1 VAKNRSTPVIGVFVF
16 VGLVC
21 AHLALAAAFPARSD
35 AISYVF
41 YAVWGMLA
49 LGACIVRAANC
60 PPGMQ
65 RNWALVSIALLLW
78 LGGTVAAVGAQFF
91 EHASSSVAALPD
103 FFYFFYGVPM
113 LLAIA
118 SPEDR
123 QSIPVFFWLDGIQA
137 AGVGYLAY
145 VALFGVLPFTAT
157 RPHPI
162 SVDRLIWI
170 YDAEDFIL
178 AIFATA
184 RLLASPRKSVE
195 RRFFALITVFLWCYG
210 VSASIYNHIEAVKTD
225 AGVFDVLVDVPFLL
239 LTAGVLFAARGFEP
253 EAGRHGRR
261 LSASLIDNARPALLG
276 LCLVALGAW
285 VGREHFDAAIAIVFA
300 GFVVYGVRSAI
311 LQTRFAQT
319 EAALENARDRLEQLV
334 LQDGLT
340 GIPNRRCFD
349 QRFQQEWSR
358 ARRTGAPLS
367 VLLIDVDH
375 FKRLNDTFGHMVG
388 DECLVQVAR
397 VLQKTL
403 NRPGD
408 LLARYGGEEFVAL
421 LPETDDSGALNVAE
435 RLQTC
440 LMRTPPLKSIDR
452 QVTISI
458 GGTTGIP
465 RPGIRMEQLLQCAD
479 RALYAAKQNG
489 RDRTEYLPLPDGP
502 QN

>member
-1 VAKNRSTPVIGVFVF
+1 
-16 VGLVC
+16 
-21 AHLALAAAFPARSD
+21 
-35 AISYVF
+35 
-41 YAVWGMLA
+41 
-49 LGACIVRAANC
+49 
-60 PPGMQ
+60 
-65 RNWALVSIALLLW
+65 VSIALLLW
-78 LGGTVAAVGAQFF
+78 LGGTIAAVGAQFF
-91 EHASSSVAALPD
+91 EHASPSVAALPD

-145 VALFGVLPFTAT
+145 VALFGVLPFTGT
-157 RPHPI
+157 QPQPI
-162 SVDRLIWI
+162 SVNRLIWI
-170 YDAEDFIL
+170 YDAEDFVL
-178 AIFATA
+178 AVFASA
-184 RLLASPRKSVE
+184 RLLASPRKSAE
-195 RRFFALITVFLWCYG
+195 RRFFAIITVFLWSYAVC
-210 VSASIYNHIEAVKTD
+210 ASIYNHIEAVKTD

-239 LTAGVLFAARGFEP
+239 LTAAVLFAARGFEP

-276 LCLVALGAW
+276 LCLVAIGAW
-285 VGREHFDAAIAIVFA
+285 AARKHFDAAIGIVFC

-311 LQTRFAQT
+311 LQNRFAQT

-388 DECLVQVAR
+388 DECLIQVAQT
-397 VLQKTL
+397 LQKAL

-421 LPETDDSGALNVAE
+421 LPETNDSGAINVAE

-440 LMRTPPLKSIDR
+440 LMRTPALEGIDR

-458 GGTTGIP
+458 GVTTGVP
-465 RPGIRMEQLLQCAD
+465 RAGVTMEHLLQSAD
-479 RALYAAKQNG
+479 RALYTAKQNG
-489 RDRTEYLPLPDGP
+489 RDRTEYLPFPEAP
-502 QN
+502 QA

>member
-1 VAKNRSTPVIGVFVF
+1 MAKNRSIPAIGVFVF
-16 VGLVC
+16 LGLVC
-21 AHLALAAAFPARSD
+21 AHLGLALAFPARSD

-41 YAVWGMLA
+41 FVGWAAAA
-49 LGACIVRAANC
+49 LTACLVRAANC

-91 EHASSSVAALPD
+91 EHASPSVAALPD

-145 VALFGVLPFTAT
+145 VALFGVLPFTGT
-157 RPHPI
+157 LPHPI
-162 SVDRLIWI
+162 SVERLIWI
-170 YDAEDFIL
+170 YDAEDFVL
-178 AIFATA
+178 AVFASA
-184 RLLASPRKSVE
+184 RLLASPRKSAE
-195 RRFFALITVFLWCYG
+195 RRFFALINVFLWSYA

-239 LTAGVLFAARGFEP
+239 LAAAVLFPVRKADT

-285 VGREHFDAAIAIVFA
+285 VAHDHFAVAIGIVFG
-300 GFVVYGVRSAI
+300 GFAVYGVRSAI
-311 LQTRFAQT
+311 LQNRFAQT
-319 EAALENARDRLEQLV
+319 EAELETARDRLEQLV

-340 GIPNRRCFD
+340 RIANRRCFD
-349 QRFQQEWSR
+349 QRFQQEWAR

-367 VLLIDVDH
+367 VLLIDIDH
-375 FKRLNDTFGHMVG
+375 FKQLNDTFGHMVG
-388 DECLVQVAR
+388 DESLTQVAQT
-397 VLQKTL
+397 LQKAL

-421 LPETDDSGALNVAE
+421 LPETNDSGAINVAE
-435 RLQTC
+435 NLQAC
-440 LMRTPPLKSIDR
+440 LMRTPPLNGIDR

-458 GGTTGIP
+458 GVTTAVP
-465 RPGIRMEQLLQCAD
+465 RQGVRMEHLLQSAD

-489 RDRTEYLPLPDGP
+489 RDRTEYLPMPEESQP
-502 QN
+502 